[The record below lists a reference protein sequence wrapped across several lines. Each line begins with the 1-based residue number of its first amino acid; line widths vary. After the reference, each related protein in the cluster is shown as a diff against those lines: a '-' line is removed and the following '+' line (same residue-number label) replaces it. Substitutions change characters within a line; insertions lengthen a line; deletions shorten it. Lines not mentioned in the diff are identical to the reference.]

1 MPDHVKRIIKNFFSL
16 SGLQIA
22 NYVFPFITLPYIV
35 RVIGPEKYGTL
46 NFAQALLGYLN
57 LLIMYA
63 YDLSATR
70 EISTHRYDN
79 RQVSKIFF
87 TVISARLFLF
97 CVSSLIFCG
106 LVVGIPKV
114 RNEFILY
121 LYVFLANLGVALF
134 PTWFYQGMERLSK
147 VAVYNFCIKLIFT
160 LAVFI
165 LVRNEHDYAMIPL
178 STCIGQIF
186 IGVWALY
193 DAMKIGQ
200 LNFVR
205 IYFRDVIQSLQRG
218 LKLFLSNVVINLYTT
233 SNTVILGFLATEL
246 SVGYF
251 TAASK
256 LMLMVNAIFLSPLSQ
271 TMYPVFGKT
280 FHDDKDRGE
289 RLLEK
294 ILVVVTCVTFGLSL
308 GFFLFSKQILWIV
321 YGHKFDAAIT
331 SLRLLSFLPFII
343 GISNVCGIQG
353 MLNMKMDKEFLR
365 ITTTGAVL
373 SVPLNLLLVPYF
385 QETGTAVAWLCT
397 EIFIS
402 TAMFVL
408 LVKRHILV
416 LSLQKV
422 QIIIRSLRHV

>member
-1 MPDHVKRIIKNFFSL
+1 
-16 SGLQIA
+16 
-22 NYVFPFITLPYIV
+22 
-35 RVIGPEKYGTL
+35 
-46 NFAQALLGYLN
+46 LLGYLN

-70 EISTHRYDN
+70 EIITHRQDN
-79 RQVSKIFF
+79 RQISKIFF

-97 CVSSLIFCG
+97 CVSSVIFCV
-106 LVVGIPKV
+106 LVIGIPKV
-114 RNEFILY
+114 HNEFVLY

-165 LVRNEHDYAMIPL
+165 LVRNEHDYVMIPL
-178 STCIGQIF
+178 STCIGQVL

-193 DAMKIGQ
+193 DAIRIGQ
-200 LNFVR
+200 LHFVKT
-205 IYFRDVIQSLQRG
+205 YFHDVIQSLQNG
-218 LKLFLSNVVINLYTT
+218 FKLFLSNVVINLYTT
-233 SNTVILGFLATEL
+233 TNTVILGFLATEL

-256 LMLMVNAIFLSPLSQ
+256 LMLMVQGVFLTPLSQ
-271 TMYPVFGKT
+271 TMYPFFGKT
-280 FHDDKDRGE
+280 FHEDRERGE

-294 ILVVVTCVTFGLSL
+294 MFVIVLGVALVLSL
-308 GFFLFSKQILWIV
+308 GFLLFSKQILWIV
-321 YGHKFDAAIT
+321 YGHKFDSAIM

-365 ITTTGAVL
+365 ITTAGAIL
-373 SVPLNLLLVPYF
+373 SVPLNFLLVPYF
-385 QETGTAVAWLCT
+385 QEIGTAVAWLCT

-408 LVKRHILV
+408 LVKRRVLV
-416 LSLQKV
+416 LSPQK
-422 QIIIRSLRHV
+422 IKTIIRSFRHV

>member
-1 MPDHVKRIIKNFFSL
+1 MPDHIKRIIKNFFSL

-46 NFAQALLGYLN
+46 NFAQALIGYLN
-57 LLIMYA
+57 LLILYA

-70 EISTHRYDN
+70 EISTHRQDQ

-87 TVISARLFLF
+87 TVIGARLFLF
-97 CVSSLIFCG
+97 AVSSLIFCG
-106 LVVGIPKV
+106 LVIGIPKV
-114 RNEFILY
+114 RGEFLLY
-121 LYVFLANLGVALF
+121 LYVFLANLGIALF
-134 PTWFYQGMERLSK
+134 PTWFYQGIERLSK
-147 VAVYNFCIKLIFT
+147 VAVFNFCIKLIFT

-165 LVRNEHDYAMIPL
+165 LVRNEHDYTLIPL
-178 STCIGQIF
+178 STCIGQVL
-186 IGVWALY
+186 IGGWALY
-193 DAMKIGQ
+193 DAVRIGQ
-200 LNFVR
+200 LQFVR
-205 IYFRDVIQSLQRG
+205 VYFRDVLQSLKNG

-256 LMLMVNAIFLSPLSQ
+256 LLLMVQGIFLYPLSQ
-271 TMYPVFGKT
+271 TMYPFLGKA
-280 FHDDKDRGE
+280 FHDDRSRGE
-289 RLLEK
+289 RVLEK
-294 ILVVVTCVTFGLSL
+294 ILVMVAGVTLLLSV
-308 GFFLFSKQILWIV
+308 GFLLFSRQILWIV

-365 ITTTGAVL
+365 ITTAGALL
-373 SVPLNLLLVPYF
+373 SLPLNFLLVPYF
-385 QETGTAVAWLCT
+385 QETGTAIAWLGT
-397 EIFIS
+397 EVFIS
-402 TAMFVL
+402 TAMVVL
-408 LVKRHILV
+408 LLKRQIIV
-416 LSLQKV
+416 LSPKKIKTILT
-422 QIIIRSLRHV
+422 SFRHV